1 MLIKN
6 NPSSPALRFGAITLG
21 QQAGIWLR
29 PNPAK
34 RDFTYPQP
42 VSLCENPLKNNKI
55 LILFWQEKN
64 DKREKSY
71 HGFWVV

>member
-1 MLIKN
+1 MIKT
-6 NPSSPALRFGAITLG
+6 SPNRCIPDFAIARSKFLTSLG
-21 QQAGIWLR
+21 TSDMPRA
-29 PNPAK
+29 
-34 RDFTYPQP
+34 
-42 VSLCENPLKNNKI
+42 LCENPLKNNKI